1 MNDTQH
7 PGDTGAAAIAAAY
20 GGRWNIWLS
29 DTGHWW
35 AARANPPTAAERVA
49 GCVHFL
55 RAATPGELRQLI
67 EDQEHHAASPRPQPA
82 PPSPPPA
89 PTTHTGRPDD

>member
-1 MNDTQH
+1 MNDTQ
-7 PGDTGAAAIAAAY
+7 PPNDTETAAIAAAF

-35 AARANPPTAAERVA
+35 AARANPPTAAERTA

-55 RAATPGELRQLI
+55 RATTIGELRRSI
-67 EDQEHHAASPRPQPA
+67 EEQEHVAASPRQHSV
-82 PPSPPPA
+82 PPSRQAA
-89 PTTHTGRPDD
+89 PTHPHRRTR